1 MDRSQLAHYGVL
13 GMKWGVRRARK
24 LEDKIARNRST
35 GKKDIEE
42 WKEIGKY
49 RGYSKERIQK
59 NIDASKRITQRK
71 EAKYQSKIDKIR
83 KKESNFGGAAARI
96 KKMSTG
102 KALAS
107 SMLMGTYG
115 SLKYQ
120 QARASGAKR
129 GEAYLSTIGPKFMDN
144 ITMGLYGTYESRKKN

>member
-1 MDRSQLAHYGVL
+1 MDSTQLSHYGVL

-24 LEDKIARNRST
+24 LENKISKSRKMTSKWDKALRDQEKKT
-35 GKKDIEE
+35 GEDLSS
-42 WKEIGKY
+42 Y
-49 RGYSKERIQK
+49 
-59 NIDASKRITQRK
+59 RK
-71 EAKYQSKIDKIR
+71 ENRVEGQLVEKRYRSKIEKIR
-83 KKESNFGGAAARI
+83 KKESNFGGSAARI

-129 GEAYLSTIGPKFMDN
+129 GEAYLSAIGPRFIDN
-144 ITMGLYGTYESRKKN
+144 VTMGLYSTYESRKKN

>member
-24 LEDKIARNRST
+24 LEEKIERARSSD
-35 GKKDIEE
+35 GKN
-42 WKEIGKY
+42 
-49 RGYSKERIQK
+49 SQK
-59 NIDASKRITQRK
+59 K
-71 EAKYQSKIDKIR
+71 EAKYQSKINKIR
-83 KKESNFGGAAARI
+83 RKESNFGGAAARI

-102 KALAS
+102 KAVAS
-107 SMLMGTYG
+107 SMLMSSFG

-129 GEAYLSTIGPKFMDN
+129 GEAYLSILGPRFMN
-144 ITMGLYGTYESRKKN
+144 NVTVGLYSIYESRKKN